1 MKKFAALLIIAL
13 VAIIVLVLLT
23 NPEVLGKAWLYV
35 LGFIG
40 YVVVLVQNGFKKIAG
55 AFTNPPTNKPDVS
68 PQIPIEKN
76 KDDLIIEQK
85 NKEITLLQQ
94 KIKDLEIKLQNSKTE
109 EGTQLGKCTLT
120 VLRYI
125 DDGETTLGLIFIR
138 NKFFAY
144 TLEDTHR
151 DEKIRGKT
159 RIPAGI
165 YNIGY
170 SPVDPAQSRITRDYL
185 RDFQPWFTKHLHLK
199 NVPEFEGIY
208 IHVGNFHE
216 NTDGCLLIAD
226 GVMAGTSRK
235 SLQNSRDAYRRFY
248 KIIAA
253 LLDSNEQVNIQIL
266 NEDWFDRSKLTSL

>member
-40 YVVVLVQNGFKKIAG
+40 YVVVLFENGFKKIAG
-55 AFTNPPTNKPDVS
+55 AFTRSKESEPVVS
-68 PQIPIEKN
+68 PPPSVDKKES
-76 KDDLIIEQK
+76 LIIEQK
-85 NKEITLLQQ
+85 TEEIASLQQ
-94 KIKDLEIKLQNSKTE
+94 KIKDLEIKLQNSKTD
-109 EGTQLGKCTLT
+109 EGTFLGKCTLT

-125 DDGETTLGLIFIR
+125 DDGETTLGLIFLR

-151 DEKIRGKT
+151 DEKIRGQT
-159 RIPAGI
+159 RISPGI
-165 YNIGY
+165 YTIGY
-170 SPVDPAQSRITRDYL
+170 SPVDPAQSRLTRDYL
-185 RDFQPWFTKHLHLK
+185 RLYSPWFTKHLHLK
-199 NVPEFEGIY
+199 NVPNFEGIY
-208 IHVGNFHE
+208 IHVGNNHE
-216 NTDGCLLIAD
+216 NTDGCILIAD
-226 GVMAGTSRK
+226 GVSAGTQQKMLQSSR
-235 SLQNSRDAYRRFY
+235 SAYQRFY

-253 LLDSNEQVNIQIL
+253 LLDSNEHVNIQIL

>member
-13 VAIIVLVLLT
+13 VAIITLVLLT
-23 NPEVLGKAWLYV
+23 NPEILGKAWLYV

-40 YVVVLVQNGFKKIAG
+40 YVVVLVENGFKKIAN
-55 AFTNPPTNKPDVS
+55 AFSDPKEIKPDNS
-68 PQIPIEKN
+68 PQPPIEN
-76 KDDLIIEQK
+76 NRDQLILEQK
-85 NKEITLLQQ
+85 SKEIVGLQQ
-94 KIKDLEIKLQNSKTE
+94 KIQELEIQLQNSKTD
-109 EGTQLGKCTLT
+109 EGGHLGKCTLT

-125 DDGETTLGLIFIR
+125 DDGETTLGLIFLR

-151 DEKIRGKT
+151 DEKVRGKT

-165 YNIGY
+165 YSVGY
-170 SPVDPAQSRITRDYL
+170 SPVDPVHSRITQDYL
-185 RDFQPWFTKHLHLK
+185 RNYKPWFTRHLHLK
-199 NVPEFEGIY
+199 NVLGFEGIY
-208 IHVGNFHE
+208 IHVGNNHE

-226 GVMAGTSRK
+226 GVTAGISQK
-235 SLQNSRDAYRRFY
+235 SLRDSRNAYQRFY

-253 LLDSNEQVNIQIL
+253 LLDSNEPVNIQIL

>member
-13 VAIIVLVLLT
+13 VAIIILVLLT
-23 NPEVLGKAWLYV
+23 NPEFFGKAWLFV

-40 YVVVLVQNGFKKIAG
+40 YVVVLIEKGFQKIAG
-55 AFTNPPTNKPDVS
+55 VFTGQSDNKSEVPSQLPDN
-68 PQIPIEKN
+68 KN
-76 KDDLIIEQK
+76 NDAQVIEQK
-85 NKEITLLQQ
+85 TKEINFLQQ
-94 KIKDLEIKLQNSKTE
+94 KIKDLEIKLKESKTE
-109 EGTQLGKCTLT
+109 EGTKLGKCVLT

-144 TLEDTHR
+144 TLEDTHQ

-159 RIPAGI
+159 RIPSGI
-165 YNIGY
+165 YSIGY
-170 SPVDPAQSRITRDYL
+170 SPVDPAQSRLTRDYL
-185 RDFQPWFTKHLHLK
+185 KNYSPWFTKHLHLK
-199 NVPEFEGIY
+199 NVPGFEGIY
-208 IHVGNFHE
+208 IHVGNNHE
-216 NTDGCLLIAD
+216 HTDGCLLIAD
-226 GVMAGTSRK
+226 GVSAGTQQK
-235 SLQNSRDAYRRFY
+235 MLQNSRNAYQRFY

>member
-13 VAIIVLVLLT
+13 IAILLLVIFT
-23 NPEVLGKAWLYV
+23 NPDALGKAWLYV

-40 YVVVLVQNGFKKIAG
+40 YVVVLVENGFKKIAG
-55 AFTNPPTNKPDVS
+55 AFTSSKETMPDAYIPPQSEKKHD
-68 PQIPIEKN
+68 PIVV
-76 KDDLIIEQK
+76 DDRSG
-85 NKEITLLQQ
+85 EISVLQQ
-94 KIKDLEIKLQNSKTE
+94 KIKELELQLHKSKAD
-109 EGTQLGKCTLT
+109 EGSYLGRCTLT

-125 DDGETTLGLIFIR
+125 DDGETTLGLIFLR

-151 DEKIRGKT
+151 DEKVRGKT

-165 YNIGY
+165 YSVGY
-170 SPVDPAQSRITRDYL
+170 SPVDSSHSRITQDYL
-185 RDFQPWFTKHLHLK
+185 RNFKPWFTRHLHLK
-199 NVPEFEGIY
+199 NVPGFEGIY
-208 IHVGNFHE
+208 IHVGNNHE

-226 GVMAGTSRK
+226 GVTAGINQK
-235 SLQNSRDAYRRFY
+235 SLRDSRNAYQRFY

-253 LLDSNEQVNIQIL
+253 LLDSNESVNIQIL

>member
-13 VAIIVLVLLT
+13 VAIVVLVIFS
-23 NPEVLGKAWLYV
+23 NPDALGKAWLYV

-40 YVVVLVQNGFKKIAG
+40 YVVVLVENGFKKIAE
-55 AFTNPPTNKPDVS
+55 AFTGSKDAKPDAVLP
-68 PQIPIEKN
+68 PQSEKRQDPN
-76 KDDLIIEQK
+76 MVDDRSG
-85 NKEITLLQQ
+85 EISILQQ
-94 KIKDLEIKLQNSKTE
+94 KIKELELQLQKSKNE
-109 EGTQLGKCTLT
+109 EGTYLGRCTLT

-125 DDGETTLGLIFIR
+125 DDGETTLGLIFLR

-165 YNIGY
+165 YSIGY
-170 SPVDPAQSRITRDYL
+170 SPVDPAQSRITQDYL
-185 RDFQPWFTKHLHLK
+185 RNYKPWFTRHLHLK
-199 NVPEFEGIY
+199 NVPGFEGIY
-208 IHVGNFHE
+208 IHVGNNHE
-216 NTDGCLLIAD
+216 NTEGCLLIAD
-226 GVMAGTSRK
+226 GVTAGISQK
-235 SLQNSRDAYRRFY
+235 SLRDSRNAYQRFY

-253 LLDSNEQVNIQIL
+253 LLDSNEPVNIQIL

>member
-13 VAIIVLVLLT
+13 VAILVLVALT

-40 YVVVLVQNGFKKIAG
+40 YVVVLVENGFKKIAG
-55 AFTNPPTNKPDVS
+55 AFSGSKEKIPDVLPS
-68 PQIPIEKN
+68 PPIEKSN
-76 KDDLIIEQK
+76 ESKKIEQK
-85 NKEITLLQQ
+85 TQEISSLQQ
-94 KIKDLEIKLQNSKTE
+94 KIKELELKLQESKTE
-109 EGTQLGKCTLT
+109 LGTQLGKCTLT

-125 DDGETTLGLIFIR
+125 DDGETTLGLIFLR

-151 DEKIRGKT
+151 DEKIKGKT
-159 RIPAGI
+159 RIPTGI
-165 YNIGY
+165 YSVGY

-185 RDFQPWFTKHLHLK
+185 RDFQPWFTRHLHLK
-199 NVPEFEGIY
+199 NVPGFEGIY

-235 SLQNSRDAYRRFY
+235 SLQSSRNAYQRFY

>member
-13 VAIIVLVLLT
+13 VAILVLVVLT

-40 YVVVLVQNGFKKIAG
+40 YVVVLVENGFKKIAT
-55 AFTNPPTNKPDVS
+55 AFSGSKETKSENLPS
-68 PQIPIEKN
+68 PPIEES
-76 KDDLIIEQK
+76 KDSQEIEQK
-85 NKEITLLQQ
+85 SKEIASLQQ
-94 KIKDLEIKLQNSKTE
+94 KIKELEIKLKNSETE
-109 EGTQLGKCTLT
+109 SGSHLGKCTLT

-125 DDGETTLGLIFIR
+125 DDGETTLGLIFLR

-151 DEKIRGKT
+151 DEKIKEKT

-185 RDFQPWFTKHLHLK
+185 RLYSPWFTKHLHLQ
-199 NVPEFEGIY
+199 NVPGFEGIY
-208 IHVGNFHE
+208 IHVGNSHDH
-216 NTDGCLLIAD
+216 TAGCLLIAD
-226 GVMAGTSRK
+226 GVLAGTEQK
-235 SLQNSRDAYRRFY
+235 TLQNSRNAYQRFY

-253 LLDSNEQVNIQIL
+253 LLNSNEQVNIQIL

>member
-13 VAIIVLVLLT
+13 VAILVLVIFT

-40 YVVVLVQNGFKKIAG
+40 YVVVLVENGFKKISG
-55 AFTNPPTNKPDVS
+55 AFSGSKEKVPDVLPS
-68 PQIPIEKN
+68 LPDENKN
-76 KDDLIIEQK
+76 DSQETEQK
-85 NKEITLLQQ
+85 TKEILSLQQ
-94 KIKDLEIKLQNSKTE
+94 KIKELELKLQESKTE
-109 EGTQLGKCTLT
+109 LGTHLGKCTLT

-125 DDGETTLGLIFIR
+125 DDGETTLGLIFLR

-159 RIPAGI
+159 RISAGV
-165 YNIGY
+165 YTLGY
-170 SPVDPAQSRITRDYL
+170 SPVDPSQSRITRDYL
-185 RDFQPWFTKHLHLK
+185 RDFQPWFTRHLHLK

-235 SLQNSRDAYRRFY
+235 SLQSSRDAYRRFY

>member
-13 VAIIVLVLLT
+13 VAILVLVIFN

-40 YVVVLVQNGFKKIAG
+40 YVVVLVENGFKKISG
-55 AFTNPPTNKPDVS
+55 VFLGSKEKIPDVLPS
-68 PQIPIEKN
+68 LPDEKN
-76 KDDLIIEQK
+76 SDSQEIEQK
-85 NKEITLLQQ
+85 TKEILSLQQ
-94 KIKDLEIKLQNSKTE
+94 KIKELEFKLQESKTE
-109 EGTQLGKCTLT
+109 LGTHLGKCTLT

-125 DDGETTLGLIFIR
+125 DDGETTLGLIFLR

-159 RIPAGI
+159 RISAGV
-165 YNIGY
+165 YTIGY

-185 RDFQPWFTKHLHLK
+185 RDFQPWFTRHLHLK

-235 SLQNSRDAYRRFY
+235 SLQSSRNAYRRFY

>member
-13 VAIIVLVLLT
+13 VAILVLVILT

-40 YVVVLVQNGFKKIAG
+40 YVVVLVENGFKKIAG
-55 AFTNPPTNKPDVS
+55 AFSGSKEQIPDVLPS
-68 PQIPIEKN
+68 LPVEKGN
-76 KDDLIIEQK
+76 DSKEIEQK
-85 NKEITLLQQ
+85 NQEVLSLQQ
-94 KIKDLEIKLQNSKTE
+94 KIKELELKLQESKTE
-109 EGTQLGKCTLT
+109 LGTHLGKCTLT

-125 DDGETTLGLIFIR
+125 DDGETTLGLIFLR

-151 DEKIRGKT
+151 DEKIKGKT
-159 RIPAGI
+159 RIPSGI
-165 YNIGY
+165 YNVGY

-185 RDFQPWFTKHLHLK
+185 RDFQPWFTRHLHLK
-199 NVPEFEGIY
+199 NVPGFEGIY

-235 SLQNSRDAYRRFY
+235 SLQSSRDAYRRFY

>member
-13 VAIIVLVLLT
+13 VAIIILVIFT
-23 NPEVLGKAWLYV
+23 NPELLGKAWLYV

-40 YVVVLVQNGFKKIAG
+40 YVVVLVENGFKKIAG
-55 AFTNPPTNKPDVS
+55 AFSGLKESVPDTPPPLQK
-68 PQIPIEKN
+68 EKIY
-76 KDDLIIEQK
+76 DPRIIEEK
-85 NKEITLLQQ
+85 TKEISTLQQ
-94 KIKDLEIKLQNSKTE
+94 KIKDLEIQLQKSRSD
-109 EGTQLGKCTLT
+109 EGSYLGKCTLT

-125 DDGETTLGLIFIR
+125 DDGETTLGLIFLR

-165 YNIGY
+165 YSIDY
-170 SPVDPAQSRITRDYL
+170 SPVDPAQSRITQDYL
-185 RDFQPWFTKHLHLK
+185 RIYQPWFTRHLHLR
-199 NVPEFEGIY
+199 NVPGFEGIY
-208 IHVGNFHE
+208 IHVGNNHE

-226 GVMAGTSRK
+226 GVTAGISQK
-235 SLQNSRDAYRRFY
+235 SLRDSRNAYQRFY

-253 LLDSNEQVNIQIL
+253 LLDSNEPVNIQIL

>member
-13 VAIIVLVLLT
+13 VAILVLVVLT

-40 YVVVLVQNGFKKIAG
+40 YVVVLVENGFKKIAS
-55 AFTNPPTNKPDVS
+55 AFSASKENKLESPP
-68 PQIPIEKN
+68 PQPGEKVN
-76 KDDLIIEQK
+76 NSDEIQQK
-85 NKEITLLQQ
+85 SKEIASLQQ
-94 KIKDLEIKLQNSKTE
+94 KIKELELKLKDSETE
-109 EGTQLGKCTLT
+109 SGTYLGKCTVT

-125 DDGETTLGLIFIR
+125 DDGETTLGLIFLR

-165 YNIGY
+165 YSVGY

-185 RDFQPWFTKHLHLK
+185 RLYSPWFTKHLHLK
-199 NVPEFEGIY
+199 NVPGFEGIY
-208 IHVGNFHE
+208 IHVGNSHE
-216 NTDGCLLIAD
+216 NTEGCLLIAD
-226 GVMAGTSRK
+226 GVSAGTQQK
-235 SLQNSRDAYRRFY
+235 TLQNSRNAYQRFY

>member
-13 VAIIVLVLLT
+13 VAILVLVALT
-23 NPEVLGKAWLYV
+23 NPEVLGNAWLYV

-40 YVVVLVQNGFKKIAG
+40 YVVVLVENGFKKIAT
-55 AFTNPPTNKPDVS
+55 AFSGSKETKSDLLPSLPS
-68 PQIPIEKN
+68 EKSN
-76 KDDLIIEQK
+76 DSQEIQQK
-85 NKEITLLQQ
+85 TEEVASLQQ
-94 KIKDLEIKLQNSKTE
+94 KIKELEIKLQDSETDS
-109 EGTQLGKCTLT
+109 GSHLGKCTLT

-125 DDGETTLGLIFIR
+125 DDGETTLGLIFLR

-151 DEKIRGKT
+151 DEKIKEKT

-185 RDFQPWFTKHLHLK
+185 RSYSPWFTKHLHLQ
-199 NVPEFEGIY
+199 NVPGFEGIY
-208 IHVGNFHE
+208 IHVGNSHD
-216 NTDGCLLIAD
+216 NTAGCLLIAD
-226 GVMAGTSRK
+226 GVLAGTQQK
-235 SLQNSRDAYRRFY
+235 TLQNSRNAYQRFY
-248 KIIAA
+248 KIIAS